1 MRLPLYFCGTL
12 FRALFYAGVGQQWD
26 ATFEVQKG
34 FRRSGHEQL
43 RPVTTNR
50 NSGMVLEKITRW
62 AERVFTPDRIVQ
74 RRFVLFQALLR
85 EDRRCLKLITKLEE
99 IYRRPIP
106 SDWSRIALLAGILSA
121 TIERL
126 IGSLQTMR
134 PEAYAELTKSYNR
147 ISDLLDKLL
156 PKPEISSSPPY
167 SLLLE
172 TAWEYPE
179 LLGGKA
185 MSMARVLRE
194 TDIPVQTGFVVTT
207 HAFHAF
213 LEENNLQPIIA
224 RELRGLNLQLPE
236 RLVEIAGHLQ
246 RLIMEGTIPR
256 AVRESV
262 LDCMDQI
269 VGTGPSSTWAVRSS
283 AIAEDGEVSFAGQY
297 DSVLN
302 VNREDIFTAYK
313 TVLASKYAP
322 TALTY
327 RLHCGLSDPEVP
339 MAALILPMIDSRIS
353 GVMYSLDPLDT
364 SQGEYLVITA
374 VRGLGTCLVDGST
387 IPDLLLVSRK
397 NPDHFWAK
405 RAAPTQN
412 DSVAPNADL
421 SEKKSLCLD
430 DATASLLAKWG
441 LELEVLAGAPQDVEW
456 TQDQDGKLFILQ
468 SRPIRVSQAA
478 LPETPAH
485 DGTGETPPPVAHTAE
500 LLEMGTPA
508 SVGIATGPVYRLAG
522 EENLHLVPDGSILVS
537 PGIPPSLVPL
547 VHKVRAVLSEHGSK
561 ASHFA
566 SVAREFGLPLIV
578 GLGNL
583 ADSFEPGQVVTVDA
597 YRGVVYK
604 GEVRELLAWQEK
616 QKAKPPSPFQR
627 KMAPL
632 IDLISHLNLTDP
644 SSADFAPGNC
654 RTFHD
659 LVRFVHE
666 KGTWEMFSLVDARGR
681 GLHRA
686 KLLETEI
693 PILMQVLDLGQGLNE
708 AASHKKSVSPA
719 DFQSMPMQAVW
730 EGLSDREITW
740 AKGLLHLD
748 WERFDQVS
756 GGIFSLKS
764 SSLLAS
770 YALLTRDYAHLLLRF
785 GYHFAVVDALAGER
799 PEENHI
805 QFRFKGGGGSPEKKA
820 WRLLMLDKV
829 LKHFGFVVTIQE
841 DMLEAKCMRRDIQ
854 ASQLRLRVL
863 GYLLGRTP
871 LLDMA
876 LESETAALNMAELFI
891 KKWQPPPH
899 SAALDDRTDGTG

>member
-1 MRLPLYFCGTL
+1 
-12 FRALFYAGVGQQWD
+12 
-26 ATFEVQKG
+26 
-34 FRRSGHEQL
+34 
-43 RPVTTNR
+43 
-50 NSGMVLEKITRW
+50 MVLDKITRW
-62 AERVFTPDRIVQ
+62 AERVFTPDKVVQ
-74 RRFVLFQALLR
+74 LQFSLFQALLR
-85 EDRRCLKLITKLEE
+85 EDRKCLKLITKLEE
-99 IYRRPIP
+99 IYRRPLP
-106 SDWSRIALLAGILSA
+106 SDWSRIAMLIRSLST

-126 IGSLQTMR
+126 ISSLQTMQ
-134 PEAYAELTKSYNR
+134 PEAYTELTKSYNR

-172 TAWEYPE
+172 TAWKYPE

-185 MSMARVLRE
+185 MALARVLRE

-207 HAFHAF
+207 RAFFAF

-224 RELRGLNLQLPE
+224 RELRGLNLQRPE
-236 RLVEIAGHLQ
+236 RLAKIAGRLQ
-246 RLIMEGTIPR
+246 RLIMEGTIPQT
-256 AVRESV
+256 VRKSV

-269 VGTGPSSTWAVRSS
+269 AGTGPSSTWAVRSS
-283 AIAEDGEVSFAGQY
+283 AIAEDGDASFAGQY

-313 TVLASKYAP
+313 TVLASKYSP

-327 RLHCGLSDPEVP
+327 RLHCGLADPEVP
-339 MAALILPMIDSRIS
+339 MAALILPMIDSRAS

-364 SQGEYLVITA
+364 SEGEYLVITA

-397 NPDHFWAK
+397 NSDHFWAK

-412 DSVAPNADL
+412 DSVAPTADL

-430 DATASLLAKWG
+430 DATASLLARWG
-441 LELEVLAGAPQDVEW
+441 LELEALAGAPQDVEW

-478 LPETPAH
+478 LPEIPGN
-485 DGTGETPPPVAHTAE
+485 DETGDTPPPVVHTAN

-508 SVGIATGPVYRLAG
+508 SVGIATGPVYHLAG
-522 EENLHLVPDGSILVS
+522 EENLQLVPEGSILVS

-583 ADSFEPGQVVTVDA
+583 AASLEPGRVVTVDA
-597 YRGVVYK
+597 YRGVVYE
-604 GEVRELLAWQEK
+604 GEVRELVTWQEK
-616 QKAKPPSPFQR
+616 QKGKPPSPFQQR
-627 KMAPL
+627 MAPL

-666 KGTWEMFSLVDARGR
+666 KGTQEMFSLVDARGP

-693 PILMQVLDLGQGLNE
+693 PIIMQVLDLGQGLIE
-708 AASHKKSVSPA
+708 AACNKKSVSPA
-719 DFQSMPMQAVW
+719 DFQSTPMLAVW

-748 WERFDQVS
+748 WDRFDQVS

-764 SSLLAS
+764 SSYLAS
-770 YALLTRDYAHLLLRF
+770 YALVARDYAHLLFRF
-785 GYHFAVVDALAGER
+785 GYHFAVVDAFAGER

-805 QFRFKGGGGSPEKKA
+805 QFRFKGGGGSPDKKV
-820 WRLLMLDKV
+820 WRLLMLGKV
-829 LKHFGFVVTIQE
+829 LKHFGFVVNIQE
-841 DMLEAKCMRRDIQ
+841 DMLEAKCMRLDSR
-854 ASQLRLRVL
+854 ASQLRLQVL
-863 GYLLGRTP
+863 GYLLGCTP

-876 LESETAALNMAELFI
+876 LESETDALNMAELFI

-899 SAALDDRTDGTG
+899 SAALDDRTDEQGRIDKA